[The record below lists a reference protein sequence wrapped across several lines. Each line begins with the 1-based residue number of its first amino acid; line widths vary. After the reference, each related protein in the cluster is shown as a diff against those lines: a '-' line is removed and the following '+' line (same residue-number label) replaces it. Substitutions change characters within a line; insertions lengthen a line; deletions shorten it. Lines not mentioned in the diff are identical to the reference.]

1 MRVPDTNGVVRG
13 PAAGKQEGE
22 GGGGRVPARPGR
34 RKSRRVNNR
43 NINKRRRATSINAPF

>member
-22 GGGGRVPARPGR
+22 GGGRVPARPGR

>member
-22 GGGGRVPARPGR
+22 GGGGAFQRVQVG
-34 RKSRRVNNR
+34 VNR
-43 NINKRRRATSINAPF
+43 GA